1 MYEDTTYEVILDRML
16 RRVRDDSLEMD
27 TRQSSPIYTSLAPTA
42 VELQNAY
49 IGLDWTL
56 DQMFAS
62 TATRE
67 YLIRRCAEWDIT
79 PHPAT
84 KAVLKGE
91 FNIDIEIGS
100 RFSLGT
106 LNYVAIDRMEEGI
119 YRMECETAGAVGSRE
134 LGMLV
139 PIDYIQGLTKA
150 ELTGIIEDGSDEEST
165 KALLERY
172 LTKVQKPSTS
182 GNRHD
187 YYNWAMEC
195 EGVGAAKVFPLAGG
209 PGTVKVIIADANMS
223 AAGTG
228 VLKMVREHIEE
239 LRPIGAD
246 VTVVQNAFQAALTEY
261 LHKEALD
268 LSYVSLARVGNLLLG
283 TEGVEDY
290 SNLLLNGVSGNVALT
305 EDEIAVTGTVALE
318 VM

>member
-1 MYEDTTYEVILDRML
+1 
-16 RRVRDDSLEMD
+16 
-27 TRQSSPIYTSLAPTA
+27 
-42 VELQNAY
+42 
-49 IGLDWTL
+49 
-56 DQMFAS
+56 
-62 TATRE
+62 
-67 YLIRRCAEWDIT
+67 
-79 PHPAT
+79 
-84 KAVLKGE
+84 
-91 FNIDIEIGS
+91 
-100 RFSLGT
+100 
-106 LNYVAIDRMEEGI
+106 
-119 YRMECETAGAVGSRE
+119 MECEKQGEIGNGYTGQ
-134 LGMLV
+134 LL
-139 PIDYIQGLTKA
+139 PIDHVQGLTSA
-150 ELTGIIEDGSDEEST
+150 MLTSILIAGSEEESDNAL
-165 KALLERY
+165 KARLLN
-172 LTKVQKPSTS
+172 VIQKPSTS
-182 GNRHD
+182 GNR

-195 EGVGAAKVFPLAGG
+195 DGVGAAKVFPLANG

-228 VLKMVREHIEE
+228 ILKMVREHIEE

-246 VTVVQNAFQAALTEY
+246 VTVASVVEKAVNVSAGIKLQAGMNLGVVQNAFQAALTDY